1 MSDPKPYPLLAALG
15 DGWRV
20 LADPARGTTVFLHRS
35 SGLWVEAD
43 SYLLPKLTEAQ
54 AKAIAGS
61 LRMAVI
67 EGKHGEVTVTVL
79 VTKREDGSIRVSIG
93 KVTT

>member
-1 MSDPKPYPLLAALG
+1 MSDPKPYPLVVALG

-35 SGLWVEAD
+35 SGLWCEAVD
-43 SYLLPKLTEAQ
+43 DLLPKMLDVQ
-54 AKAIAGS
+54 AEAIAGA

-67 EGKHGEVTVTVL
+67 EGKHGEVNVL
-79 VTKREDGSIRVSIG
+79 VTRPADGPIRVSIG
-93 KVTT
+93 KVSGG